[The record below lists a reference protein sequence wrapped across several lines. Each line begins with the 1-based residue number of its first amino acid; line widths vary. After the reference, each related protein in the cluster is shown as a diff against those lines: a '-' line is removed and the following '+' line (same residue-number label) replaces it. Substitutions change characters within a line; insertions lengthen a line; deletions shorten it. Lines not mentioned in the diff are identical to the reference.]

1 MKRYFRLRLYTKR
14 ITISNYYGHGKLL
27 LTGEYAVLD
36 GAKALSLPTR
46 YGQTLTVKKTRSS
59 DLLWEA
65 KDLNGETW
73 FSSVISLYS
82 FEAVKTTDE
91 KISSHL
97 CKILKNATRLN
108 SEFLNKWAG
117 FKVIT
122 TLDFDRSWGLGSSS
136 TLTYLIAEWAE
147 VNAMMLHWKI
157 SNGSGYDVATAMTGS
172 PTIFFTT
179 DEETSY
185 TAVDW
190 RPKFDNDLYFVHLG
204 TKQDSS
210 KAVKDYLK
218 RGKAR
223 LKAVDVVSALTDEM
237 EQVQDL
243 ATFEDICRRHNAAIS
258 EATGL
263 TCIADDTFAD
273 YALGVIK
280 PLGAWGGDFVLA
292 SGSDASAVKAYFKGK
307 GLDTVVSYKDM
318 ISA

>member
-1 MKRYFRLRLYTKR
+1 M
-14 ITISNYYGHGKLL
+14 
-27 LTGEYAVLD
+27 
-36 GAKALSLPTR
+36 PTR
-46 YGQTLTVKKTRSS
+46 YGQNMTVKKTRSS

-65 KDLNGETW
+65 RDKDGEKW
-73 FSSVISLYS
+73 FSSVISLYN

-91 KISSHL
+91 AVSSHL

-117 FKVIT
+117 FKVCT

-147 VNAMMLHWKI
+147 VNAMMLHWKV

-185 TAVDW
+185 TAIDW
-190 RPKFDNDLYFVHLG
+190 RPKFTKDLHFVHLG
-204 TKQDSS
+204 AKQDSA
-210 KAVKDYLK
+210 KAVKAYLK

-223 LKAVDVVSALTDEM
+223 LKAVDTITALTDEM
-237 EQVQDL
+237 QVVQDL
-243 ATFEDICRRHNAAIS
+243 DTFEDICRRHNAAIS

-263 TCIADDTFAD
+263 TCVADDALAD
-273 YALGVIK
+273 YDLGVIK
-280 PLGAWGGDFVLA
+280 PLGAWGGDFILA
-292 SGSDASAVKAYFKGK
+292 SGSDAAAVKAYFASK
-307 GLDTVVSYKDM
+307 GLDTVLSYAD
-318 ISA
+318 IIGA